1 MREGV
6 RLCHNCVVAPPLQM
20 NPPEHPQPSRSPI
33 KTCKVS
39 TRGSRPPPTCGIR
52 RPSNHPSIRS
62 KAGRERTKFLDLRRR
77 PRYPRGGGNAH
88 GIRGTLA
95 ALALIGSYALPIT
108 QRPNVMRSA
117 HPRGGATSV
126 SLGRDHLTLENNLKI
141 SQKVKRKTQRRRVA
155 RGKPNGFSWAFLARR
170 SGAGGCWKGGKSL
183 IFRAFNGRSETS
195 GIEVLPVRRY
205 FLVVDAA
212 P

>member
-1 MREGV
+1 MGS
-6 RLCHNCVVAPPLQM
+6 VVAPPLQKF
-20 NPPEHPQPSRSPI
+20 NRKAPQISRPPV
-33 KTCKVS
+33 KTCKIS

-52 RPSNHPSIRS
+52 RPTNHPSIRS
-62 KAGRERTKFLDLRRR
+62 KAGRERTVFPDLRRR
-77 PRYPRGGGNAH
+77 PRYPRGGGNVH

-117 HPRGGATSV
+117 HPRGGAPSV
-126 SLGRDHLTLENNLKI
+126 SLGRDPPLSLENNLKI

-205 FLVVDAA
+205 FLVGDAA

>member
-1 MREGV
+1 MGS
-6 RLCHNCVVAPPLQM
+6 VVAPPLQKF
-20 NPPEHPQPSRSPI
+20 NQKAPQTSRPPV
-33 KTCKVS
+33 KTCKIS
-39 TRGSRPPPTCGIR
+39 ARGSRLPPTCGIR

-62 KAGRERTKFLDLRRR
+62 KAGRERTEFLDLRRR
-77 PRYPRGGGNAH
+77 PSYPLGGGNAH

-117 HPRGGATSV
+117 HPRGGAPSV
-126 SLGRDHLTLENNLKI
+126 SLGRDPLTLENNLKI

-183 IFRAFNGRSETS
+183 IFRAFNGRPETS

-205 FLVVDAA
+205 FLVGDAA